1 VLLISAIN
9 NLFVLAFFLYAFLA
23 CHCLSW
29 AFSSA
34 CIALST
40 LTPNGQT
47 PSVSSASVTVYIA
60 QPTDILSYLSSKLS
74 SHDVISV
81 DNLCYAAKL
90 IFGEFA
96 CLCAF
101 FDSGF
106 FQNLF
111 RGISTYTTNTGQ

>member
-1 VLLISAIN
+1 VPLISAIN
-9 NLFVLAFFLYAFLA
+9 YGFLLAFFLYALLA
-23 CHCLSW
+23 CHCLSR
-29 AFSSA
+29 AFARA

-47 PSVSSASVTVYIA
+47 PSVSNASVTVYIS
-60 QPTDILSYLSSKLS
+60 QPRDILNYLSAKLS
-74 SHDVISV
+74 SHDVIAV

-96 CLCAF
+96 CLCGF

-111 RGISTYTTNTGQ
+111 RGVSTYTTDTGQ